1 MLVQYFPAQVM
12 RQVGIDEA
20 FWALANDAER
30 AIAAKDRNFIF
41 EIWSAKRLCVGF
53 VVPGGK
59 K

>member
-20 FWALANDAER
+20 FWALASDAER
-30 AIAAKDRNFIF
+30 AIAAKERNFIF
-41 EIWSAKRLCVGF
+41 EMWSAKRLRVDF
-53 VVPGGK
+53 VMPGGK